1 MHYLGTGGARAA
13 VVRAAEAV
21 FVHMLAERTAVLPG
35 YRPTGRASST
45 CASSRRCA
53 RSLPICAGSACWWS
67 MAMPTLTLAV
77 GPASVRAHAESA

>member
-1 MHYLGTGGARAA
+1 MPGAGSGILKDIETGGRPEFGVCAAVDMHYLGTGGARAA

-35 YRPTGRASST
+35 HRLTGRASST

-53 RSLPICAGSACWWS
+53 RSWPICAG
-67 MAMPTLTLAV
+67 
-77 GPASVRAHAESA
+77 